1 LLDDVRV
8 LDFTQA
14 LAGPYATMVL
24 GDLGADV
31 IKVEPPG
38 KGDDTRQWGPPFLED
53 QSAYFLSINRN
64 KRSITLD
71 LKSPAGLQAAR
82 DLASA
87 CDVVVENFRPGTA
100 TRLGVGPEELRSD
113 KPSLIYCS
121 ISGFGQG
128 AASRPGYDQVVQGTA
143 GLMSITGA
151 ADGLPTKL
159 GVPISD
165 IVAGMFASHS
175 ILAALYRREKTG
187 AGAVLDIAMQDSVI
201 ALLTYQAG
209 RYFATGVSPRREGN
223 HHPTIAP
230 YGTFPTADGYVNIS
244 VGNDAQ
250 WQRFCTALSA
260 EDMAARPEFASNRDR
275 LGSRH
280 ELHRAIEELLS
291 NLTTDQVLARLEKN
305 SVPSGP
311 IRTLEEVFT
320 DPEVIEREMKV
331 DLDHPT
337 VGEISV
343 TGLPWMIDGAKP
355 KVRHAPP
362 LLGQHTDEVL
372 REVTGYDQSA
382 IDAVTG

>member
-1 LLDDVRV
+1 VRV

-38 KGDDTRQWGPPFLED
+38 KGDDTRHWGPPFLGD

-71 LKSPAGLQAAR
+71 LKDPVGLQAAR
-82 DLASA
+82 DLAARS
-87 CDVVVENFRPGTA
+87 DVVVENFRPGTA
-100 TRLGVGPEELRSD
+100 ARLGVGPEDLRGP

-128 AASRPGYDQVVQGTA
+128 AASRPGYDQVVQGSA
-143 GLMSITGA
+143 GLMSITGTA
-151 ADGLPTKL
+151 EGLPTKL

-165 IVAGMFASHS
+165 IVAGMFAAHS

-187 AGAVLDIAMQDSVI
+187 EGALLDIAMQDSVI

-209 RYFATGVSPRREGN
+209 RYFATGEPPRREGN

-244 VGNDAQ
+244 VGNDTQ
-250 WQRFCTALSA
+250 WKRFCAAMSA
-260 EDMAARPEFASNRDR
+260 EDLAGRTQFATNRDR
-275 LGSRH
+275 LGARH

-291 NLTTDQVLARLEKN
+291 NLTTEQVLARLEAAG
-305 SVPSGP
+305 VPSGP
-311 IRTLEEVFT
+311 IRTLDEVFT
-320 DPEVIEREMKV
+320 DPDVLARKMKV
-331 DLDHPT
+331 DMEHPT
-337 VGEISV
+337 VGKISV

-355 KVRHAPP
+355 EVRRAPP
-362 LLGQHTDEVL
+362 LLGQHTEEVL
-372 REVTGYDQSA
+372 RDVAGYDQGS
-382 IDAVTG
+382 IDALTG